1 MELSKSL
8 VIGLIVAASFLGG
21 CASNHTQEQAE
32 GASAN
37 AAVVDTSDPRDPFE
51 PVNREIWDFN
61 WDVLDAYIL
70 RPITVTYVTVMP
82 QPARTG
88 LVNITD
94 NLQEPANFLNNIFQG
109 KVDDGLDS
117 LARFLINTTVGLV
130 GTFDVA
136 SKIGIERK
144 REQFGETLAV
154 WGLDTGPFLMLP
166 FLGPSDPRSFTGD
179 YVDGFAF
186 PMSLLEGSVNFA
198 RIGFSLLEARAQLL
212 DQETQLEQSVDDYA
226 FVKNAYFENLEFR
239 VTDGK
244 SGDKA
249 IDDEQLDDFADFE
262 AMLEGSEFDSYEEP
276 AEELN
281 QEATE
286 DTTDET
292 TELKGKLGEE
302 SEKSKRLGKDREGKD
317 GK

>member
-1 MELSKSL
+1 MDLSKSL
-8 VIGLIVAASFLGG
+8 IAGLIIATSFLGG
-21 CASNHTQEQAE
+21 CASNSAQEQADV
-32 GASAN
+32 ARTNSA
-37 AAVVDTSDPRDPFE
+37 AVDTSDPRDPFE
-51 PVNREIWDFN
+51 SVNRKLWDFN

-70 RPITVTYVTVMP
+70 RPVTVTYVTVMP
-82 QPARTG
+82 QAARTG

-94 NLQEPANFLNNIFQG
+94 NLQEPANFLNNMFQG

-144 REQFGETLAV
+144 EEQFGETLAV

-186 PMSLLEGSVNFA
+186 PMSLLEGSVNLA
-198 RIGFSLLEARAQLL
+198 RIGISVLETRAQLL
-212 DQETQLEQSVDDYA
+212 DQEAQLEQSIDDYA

-262 AMLEGSEFDSYEEP
+262 AMLEGGDFDDYDG
-276 AEELN
+276 
-281 QEATE
+281 ATE
-286 DTTDET
+286 DVDEASLIEDKPT
-292 TELKGKLGEE
+292 
-302 SEKSKRLGKDREGKD
+302 EKSKAEDKSED
-317 GK
+317 GNE

>member
-1 MELSKSL
+1 MDLSKSL
-8 VIGLIVAASFLGG
+8 IAGLIIATSFLGG
-21 CASNHTQEQAE
+21 CASNSAQEQADV
-32 GASAN
+32 ARTNSA
-37 AAVVDTSDPRDPFE
+37 AVDTSDPRDPFE
-51 PVNREIWDFN
+51 SVNRKLWDFN

-70 RPITVTYVTVMP
+70 RPVTVTYVTVMP
-82 QPARTG
+82 QAARTG

-94 NLQEPANFLNNIFQG
+94 NLQEPANFLNNMFQG

-144 REQFGETLAV
+144 EEQFGETLAV

-186 PMSLLEGSVNFA
+186 PMSLLEGSVNLA
-198 RIGFSLLEARAQLL
+198 RIGISVLETRAQLL
-212 DQETQLEQSVDDYA
+212 DQEAQLEQSVDDYA

-262 AMLEGSEFDSYEEP
+262 AMLEGGDFDDYDG
-276 AEELN
+276 
-281 QEATE
+281 ATE
-286 DTTDET
+286 DVDEASLIEDKPT
-292 TELKGKLGEE
+292 
-302 SEKSKRLGKDREGKD
+302 EKSKAEDKSED
-317 GK
+317 GNE

>member
-1 MELSKSL
+1 MDLSKSL
-8 VIGLIVAASFLGG
+8 IAGLIIATSFLGG
-21 CASNHTQEQAE
+21 CASNSAQEQADV
-32 GASAN
+32 ARTNSA
-37 AAVVDTSDPRDPFE
+37 AVDTSDPREPFE
-51 PVNREIWDFN
+51 SVNRKLWDFN

-70 RPITVTYVTVMP
+70 RPVTVTYVTVMP
-82 QPARTG
+82 QAARTG

-94 NLQEPANFLNNIFQG
+94 NLQEPANFLNNMFQG

-144 REQFGETLAV
+144 EEQFGETLAV

-186 PMSLLEGSVNFA
+186 PMSLLEGSVNLA
-198 RIGFSLLEARAQLL
+198 RIGISVLETRAQLL
-212 DQETQLEQSVDDYA
+212 DQEAQLEQSIDDYA

-262 AMLEGSEFDSYEEP
+262 AMLEGGDFDDYDG
-276 AEELN
+276 
-281 QEATE
+281 ATE
-286 DTTDET
+286 DVDEASLIEDKPT
-292 TELKGKLGEE
+292 
-302 SEKSKRLGKDREGKD
+302 EKSKAEDKSED
-317 GK
+317 GNE

>member
-1 MELSKSL
+1 MDLSKSL
-8 VIGLIVAASFLGG
+8 AIGLIIAASFLGG
-21 CASNHTQEQAE
+21 CASNHTQEQAQ
-32 GASAN
+32 GTTAN

-154 WGLDTGPFLMLP
+154 WGLETGPFLMLP

-186 PMSLLEGSVNFA
+186 PMSLLEGSVNLA

-212 DQETQLEQSVDDYA
+212 DQEAQLEQSVDDYA

-262 AMLEGSEFDSYEEP
+262 AMLEDSDFDSYEEP
-276 AEELN
+276 AEQLN
-281 QEATE
+281 EEAM
-286 DTTDET
+286 DDITDESD
-292 TELKGKLGEE
+292 ELKDKSGEE
-302 SEKSKRLGKDREGKD
+302 REKSKRLGKDREGKD

>member
-1 MELSKSL
+1 MDLSKSL
-8 VIGLIVAASFLGG
+8 IAGLIIATSFLGG
-21 CASNHTQEQAE
+21 CASNSAQEQADV
-32 GASAN
+32 ARTNSA
-37 AAVVDTSDPRDPFE
+37 AVDTSDPRDPFE
-51 PVNREIWDFN
+51 PVNRKLWDFN

-70 RPITVTYVTVMP
+70 RPVTVTYVTVMP
-82 QPARTG
+82 QAARTG

-94 NLQEPANFLNNIFQG
+94 NLQEPANFLNNMFQG

-144 REQFGETLAV
+144 EEQFGETLAV

-186 PMSLLEGSVNFA
+186 PMSLLEGAVNLA
-198 RIGFSLLEARAQLL
+198 RIGISVLETRAQLL
-212 DQETQLEQSVDDYA
+212 DQEAQLEQSIDDYA

-262 AMLEGSEFDSYEEP
+262 AMLEGNDFDSYEESS
-276 AEELN
+276 EEAV
-281 QEATE
+281 EESTEIE
-286 DTTDET
+286 DTPVDN
-292 TELKGKLGEE
+292 TEKAKLKEKHGK
-302 SEKSKRLGKDREGKD
+302 
-317 GK
+317 

>member
-1 MELSKSL
+1 MDLSKSL
-8 VIGLIVAASFLGG
+8 ATGLIIAAGFLGG
-21 CASNHTQEQAE
+21 CATNDAQSQSQEAK
-32 GASAN
+32 SN
-37 AAVVDTSDPRDPFE
+37 AAVVDTSDPRDPLE

-94 NLQEPANFLNNIFQG
+94 NLQEPANFLNNLAQG

-186 PMSLLEGSVNFA
+186 PMSLLEGSVNLA
-198 RIGFSLLEARAQLL
+198 RIGISVLEARAQLL
-212 DQETQLEQSVDDYA
+212 DQEAQLEQSVDDYA

-262 AMLEGSEFDSYEEP
+262 AMLEGSDFDSYEE
-276 AEELN
+276 ASEETI
-281 QEATE
+281 EESTEIE
-286 DTTDET
+286 DTSVND
-292 TELKGKLGEE
+292 TEKAKLKE
-302 SEKSKRLGKDREGKD
+302 KD
-317 GK
+317 GKSKGGN

>member
-1 MELSKSL
+1 MDLSKSL
-8 VIGLIVAASFLGG
+8 AIGLIIAASFLGG
-21 CASNHTQEQAE
+21 CASNHSQEQAQGE
-32 GASAN
+32 TAN

-186 PMSLLEGSVNFA
+186 PMSLLEGSVNLA

-212 DQETQLEQSVDDYA
+212 DQEAQLEQSVDDYA

-262 AMLEGSEFDSYEEP
+262 AMLEGSDFDSYEEP
-276 AEELN
+276 AEQTNE
-281 QEATE
+281 ETM
-286 DTTDET
+286 DDITDESN
-292 TELKGKLGEE
+292 ELKDKPGEE
-302 SEKSKRLGKDREGKD
+302 REKSKRLGKDREGQD

>member
-1 MELSKSL
+1 MDLSKSL
-8 VIGLIVAASFLGG
+8 ATGLIIAAGFLGG
-21 CASNHTQEQAE
+21 CATNDAQSQSQEAKT
-32 GASAN
+32 N
-37 AAVVDTSDPRDPFE
+37 TAVVDTSDPRDPLE

-61 WDVLDAYIL
+61 WEVLDAYIL

-94 NLQEPANFLNNIFQG
+94 NLQEPANFLNNLAQG

-186 PMSLLEGSVNFA
+186 PMSLLEGSVNLA
-198 RIGFSLLEARAQLL
+198 RIGISVLETRAQLL
-212 DQETQLEQSVDDYA
+212 DQEAQLEQSVDDYA

-262 AMLEGSEFDSYEEP
+262 AMLEGNDFDSYEE
-276 AEELN
+276 ASEESVD
-281 QEATE
+281 ESTDSE
-286 DTTDET
+286 DTSAD
-292 TELKGKLGEE
+292 G
-302 SEKSKRLGKDREGKD
+302 SEKAKLKEKDSKSKD